1 VTGTPTVAI
10 ITSVTDAYDTLKTI
24 TPQIGV
30 NAEYIA
36 VTDGSEYAEPG
47 HGWKVIRLAEP
58 GRMGLTPQDAD
69 RTHPNRLAK
78 IAKCQPWVLT
88 DAPYSIWV
96 DASYRVFSPVFA
108 LDAIKCAHP
117 IAQFIHPWRDCVYDE
132 GRASLA
138 LAKYED
144 QREIIVNQMNEY
156 QEIGHPAHWGLWAT
170 GVIVRQHTHEI
181 KMMSSQWLSEIR
193 RHSYQD
199 QISEPVALRFCD
211 LRPSPLP
218 GDHITN
224 PWLKYEGSARH

>member
-10 ITSVTDAYDTLKTI
+10 ITSVTDAYDTLKVI

-36 VTDGSEYAEPG
+36 VTDGTEYAEPG
-47 HGWKVIRLAEP
+47 HGWEIRHFDDFDRRPTAEDLA
-58 GRMGLTPQDAD
+58 
-69 RTHPNRLAK
+69 HPNRLAK
-78 IAKCQPWVLT
+78 VPKCLPWEIT
-88 DAPYSIWV
+88 EAPNSIWV

-108 LDAIKCAHP
+108 LDALKCARP
-117 IAQFIHPWRDCVYDE
+117 ISQFIHPWRDCVYDE

-138 LAKYED
+138 LGKYAD
-144 QREIIVNQMNEY
+144 QRETISDQMNEY
-156 QEIGHPAHWGLWAT
+156 QEIGHPPHWGLWAT
-170 GVIVRQHTHEI
+170 GVIVRQHTHDVR
-181 KMMSSQWLSEIR
+181 MACHGWLRDIR
-193 RHSYQD
+193 RYSYQD
-199 QISEPVALRFCD
+199 QVSEPVSLRFAD